1 MLLLLLLL
9 LLLPSGAS
17 WVLCWRAAALLA
29 AVGCCLPAVLEGWR
43 SELEVRVQE
52 TNEERERE
60 RERESARERESK
72 REQASECEKE

>member
-1 MLLLLLLL
+1 MLLLLL

-60 RERESARERESK
+60 RERESK
-72 REQASECEKE
+72 TEQASECEKE